1 MNNKLFYD
9 KKIWSLNVGVIW
21 LIYPLNLLKTNKNIL
36 LNLLTT

>member
-9 KKIWSLNVGVIW
+9 KKIWWLNVGVIW